1 MVWLGVLC
9 VLLAAALV
17 VYVTATERQM
27 RGLSASLAQ
36 RSREGRR
43 VRLAF
48 PTAGAGR
55 WPVRPNRAHR

>member
-27 RGLSASLAQ
+27 RGLSASLPSVPA
-36 RSREGRR
+36 RG
-43 VRLAF
+43 
-48 PTAGAGR
+48 GASVGISHGGAR
-55 WPVRPNRAHR
+55 GVGP